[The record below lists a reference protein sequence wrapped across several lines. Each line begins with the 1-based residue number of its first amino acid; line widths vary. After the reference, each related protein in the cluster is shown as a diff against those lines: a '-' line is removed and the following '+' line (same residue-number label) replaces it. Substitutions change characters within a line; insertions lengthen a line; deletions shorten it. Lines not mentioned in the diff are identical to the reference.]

1 MTDRLDGVTTF
12 VQVVES
18 GSFALA
24 AERLDMTRSAV
35 GKAVARLEKR
45 LGARLLQRTTRSQ
58 SLTDDGQ
65 ANGLVDQL
73 LERAGRLD
81 VLFNNAGSPRA
92 SSRIE
97 HCPTELWRSASD
109 LKG

>member
-35 GKAVARLEKR
+35 GL
-45 LGARLLQRTTRSQ
+45 
-58 SLTDDGQ
+58 SL
-65 ANGLVDQL
+65 
-73 LERAGRLD
+73 
-81 VLFNNAGSPRA
+81 
-92 SSRIE
+92 I
-97 HCPTELWRSASD
+97 HI
-109 LKG
+109 

>member
-35 GKAVARLEKR
+35 GKAIARLEKR

-58 SLTDDGQ
+58 SLTDDGRRTTT
-65 ANGLVDQL
+65 AACARSRNWRRRRPTSTAAATS
-73 LERAGRLD
+73 RA
-81 VLFNNAGSPRA
+81 A
-92 SSRIE
+92 S
-97 HCPTELWRSASD
+97 CA
-109 LKG
+109 

>member
-35 GKAVARLEKR
+35 GKAIARLEKR
-45 LGARLLQRTTRSQ
+45 LGARLLQRTTRS
-58 SLTDDGQ
+58 
-65 ANGLVDQL
+65 
-73 LERAGRLD
+73 
-81 VLFNNAGSPRA
+81 
-92 SSRIE
+92 
-97 HCPTELWRSASD
+97 
-109 LKG
+109 

>member
-35 GKAVARLEKR
+35 GKAIARLEKR

-65 ANGLVDQL
+65 AYYDRCCARSRNWRRRRPTSTAAATS
-73 LERAGRLD
+73 RA
-81 VLFNNAGSPRA
+81 A
-92 SSRIE
+92 S
-97 HCPTELWRSASD
+97 CA
-109 LKG
+109 